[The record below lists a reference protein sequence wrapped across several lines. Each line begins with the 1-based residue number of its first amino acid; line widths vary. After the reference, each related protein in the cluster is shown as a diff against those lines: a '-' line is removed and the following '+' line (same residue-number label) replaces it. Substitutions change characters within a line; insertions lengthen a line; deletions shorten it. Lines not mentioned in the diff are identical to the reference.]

1 MPDFP
6 LIRNVD
12 SVVISCASPQSIGNA
27 LNAMG
32 LGTSG
37 AAWATANKALFV
49 PFSVYSPITIV
60 KMFVVNG
67 ATASGNIDVG
77 IYDRGG
83 ARLVSAGSTAQS
95 GTSAIQEFNITDT
108 ALSPG
113 LYYLAC
119 ALDNATGTLEVWTP
133 ALAIGRSLGIC
144 EQTSAFALPA
154 TATFAAASST
164 FRVPF
169 IGATQRTVV

>member
-6 LIRNVD
+6 ILRNVD
-12 SVVISCASPQSIGNA
+12 PIVISTASPQSLGEAWNS
-27 LNAMG
+27 MG
-32 LGTSG
+32 LTTASL
-37 AAWATANKALFV
+37 AWSTANKAIYV
-49 PFSVYSPITIV
+49 PVSIHAPVTIV
-60 KMFVVNG
+60 KMFVLNG

-83 ARLVSAGSTAQS
+83 ARLVSSGSTAQS

-108 ALSPG
+108 LLQAG

-119 ALDNATGTLEVWTP
+119 AMDNNTGTLEMWTMS
-133 ALAIGRSLGIC
+133 LAISKSLGIA

-154 TATFAAASST
+154 TATFATVSAT
-164 FRVPF
+164 LRTPI

>member
-6 LIRNVD
+6 IIRNID
-12 SVVISCASPQSIGNA
+12 PVVISAATPQSIGEA
-27 LNAMG
+27 LNSIGSG
-32 LGTSG
+32 LSA
-37 AAWATANKALFV
+37 AAWPTANKAYYIPV
-49 PFSVYSPITIV
+49 SIYSPVTIV

-77 IYDRGG
+77 IYDAGG
-83 ARLVSAGSTAQS
+83 ARLVSIGTTAQS

-108 ALSPG
+108 TLSPG

-119 ALDNATGTLEVWTP
+119 AMDNTTGTVEVWNP
-133 ALAIGRSLGIC
+133 SIAIARSLGIV
-144 EQTSAFALPA
+144 EQTTAFALPA
-154 TATFAAASST
+154 TATFAALSGT

-169 IGATQRTVV
+169 IGATRRAVV